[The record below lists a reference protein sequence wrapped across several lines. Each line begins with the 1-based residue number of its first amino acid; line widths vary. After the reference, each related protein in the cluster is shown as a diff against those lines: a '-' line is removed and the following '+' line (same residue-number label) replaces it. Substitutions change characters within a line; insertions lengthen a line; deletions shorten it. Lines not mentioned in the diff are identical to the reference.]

1 MSGGLLA
8 VVRVCMCCCWLAAG
22 PGSHYCEN
30 VGRCHRHNHAFF
42 VLSLRE
48 GQFAQKC
55 YDPDC
60 AGFRSAWMP
69 LPPDLV
75 LRTAA

>member
-1 MSGGLLA
+1 MPL
-8 VVRVCMCCCWLAAG
+8 CMQLKRAPAWCAG

-30 VGRCHRHNHAFF
+30 VGRCHASNHAYI
-42 VLSLRE
+42 VLSLCS
-48 GQFAQKC
+48 GQYAQKC

-75 LRTAA
+75 LRTHS